1 MDTIPYF
8 EAGHLAAPSLDI
20 SAATAP
26 ARVIDRSLGRIWNL
40 RKLLRTPLLQ
50 PFRKALRPLIRWA
63 IKPHVSVAAEQQGNA
78 RVGVNL
84 KPLSASTIVL
94 SILLGPLVF
103 LMLLPLVL
111 ILLPVALIIG
121 SIAVAITSL
130 QTTAEED
137 YEEKKSRL
145 VE

>member
-8 EAGHLAAPSLDI
+8 EAGHLAMSSLDI
-20 SAATAP
+20 SSATAP
-26 ARVIDRSLGRIWNL
+26 ARVVDRNLSRIWHL
-40 RKLLRTPLLQ
+40 RRILRIPVLQ
-50 PFRKALRPLIRWA
+50 PFRKTLRPLLRWA
-63 IKPHVSVAAEQQGNA
+63 LKPHVFVAGDQQGAA
-78 RVGVNL
+78 RVGLNL
-84 KPLSASTIVL
+84 KPASIITLVL

-121 SIAVAITSL
+121 GIAVAITSM

-137 YEEKKSRL
+137 FEKPEEA
-145 VE
+145 